1 VAENNWGARVDEAD
15 TNNGVFGAGYGSDGY
30 WFAPVPYKHSDHRI
44 FELRTWVS
52 NQQPAHISALADQF
66 HNAHVLL
73 TELDRAVR
81 APSER
86 LYSETWT
93 NSNARDAFMQRGP
106 GRVLAYI
113 SDWEDQ
119 IMRSETAL
127 RMIIEPIRSSQTRME
142 ILWNEYRAKVAERG
156 DPNNLSFGDQVEA
169 AHLGPLDAAF
179 GVVGIGYKLAN
190 NEGGQKEILARRVQ
204 EVMDEYDQKARDL
217 VDELSNAY
225 LDAMTY
231 MSTGIGASY
240 EPPNVVMVPPGQ
252 EFPMPPAIPN
262 VPAAFA
268 GTVPAM
274 PNVAPPPA
282 LGLAPLP
289 PMVGIVPPTAPVA
302 PSVPVPPTAPG
313 LPNGPNAVPPAAPA
327 APNLPGVPNAGNL
340 PGGLNP
346 GLAAGLLPGAV
357 PGGLGAPSPGLQP
370 GALPV
375 SAVPRP
381 AGFNGL
387 APPPLGKGLTKG
399 VLRKPGAAP
408 GFGMTPPPAVGGSKR
423 RRAAQGSTLRS
434 PAANY
439 TATGAPGVPGVPG
452 GTGMLPPGAA
462 QNRRRQASGVT
473 GPTTSG
479 ATGVPDAFAQGTMP
493 PPVAPVL
500 GRPAPRRREERPAQP
515 GLTRGTFAAPDAAPS
530 VLDARTAM
538 SRPGGLPLPPGAPG
552 QRRTRRDAA
561 GGPGAAG
568 QPGMPL
574 LPGGIPPGRRPGV
587 RRARD
592 SRPNLVGNP
601 DWMAET
607 GPDGTASTA
616 PVLRNQVGA
625 HPDAA
630 AAGTGMMLPTQPG
643 ATAPV
648 LGRSREAV
656 RRAMAQ
662 NRTRPGVQRQ
672 AADENELMRRAREDY
687 FTRGDSVAAREG
699 EEAFTVQ
706 TPGGAV
712 VGGVEL
718 PTPEPAPRPST

>member
-1 VAENNWGARVDEAD
+1 VADNNWGARVDEAD
-15 TNNGVFGAGYGSDGY
+15 TNNGVFGAGYGSEGY
-30 WFAPVPYKHSDHRI
+30 WFAPVPYKYSDHRI
-44 FELRTWVS
+44 FELRTWVM

-73 TELDRAVR
+73 TELDRSVR

-93 NSNARDAFMQRGP
+93 NSNARDSFMQRGP

-127 RMIIEPIRSSQTRME
+127 RMIVEPIRTSQTRME
-142 ILWNEYRAKVAERG
+142 ILWNEYQSKVAQAG
-156 DPNNLSFGDQVEA
+156 DPNNLSFGDQW
-169 AHLGPLDAAF
+169 DAANI
-179 GVVGIGYKLAN
+179 GVGDYLLGGVPLVGWKLAN
-190 NEGGQKEILARRVQ
+190 NEGGQKEILAQRVQ
-204 EVMDEYDQKARDL
+204 AVMDEYDQKARDL

-231 MSTGIGASY
+231 MSTGVGASY

-262 VPAAFA
+262 IPAAFT

-289 PMVGIVPPTAPVA
+289 PMTGVVPPAAPAVPTVPVA
-302 PSVPVPPTAPG
+302 PTAPG
-313 LPNGPNAVPPAAPA
+313 LPNGPNAVPPT
-327 APNLPGVPNAGNL
+327 APNLPAVPNTGNL
-340 PGGLNP
+340 PGGAPGLNP
-346 GLAAGLLPGAV
+346 GLLPGAL
-357 PGGLGAPSPGLQP
+357 PGALPAGFGAPNPGFQP
-370 GALPV
+370 GTLPV

-381 AGFNGL
+381 AGFNGV
-387 APPPLGKGLTKG
+387 APPPLGKGLNKG

-408 GFGMTPPPAVGGSKR
+408 GLGMAPPPAAGGPKR

-439 TATGAPGVPGVPG
+439 TATGAPGVPGMPG
-452 GTGMLPPGAA
+452 AAGMLPPGAA
-462 QNRRRQASGVT
+462 QNRRRQASGVA
-473 GPTTSG
+473 GPAAPG
-479 ATGVPDAFAQGTMP
+479 PTGVPDAFAQGTMP

-515 GLTRGTFAAPDAAPS
+515 GLTRGTFAAPHAAPP
-530 VLDARTAM
+530 VLDARTA
-538 SRPGGLPLPPGAPG
+538 GGPG
-552 QRRTRRDAA
+552 QRRSRRDAA
-561 GGPGAAG
+561 SGAGAPG

-574 LPGGIPPGRRPGV
+574 LPGGIPPGRRPGG
-587 RRARD
+587 RRAKD
-592 SRPNLVGNP
+592 SGPNLVGNP

-607 GPDGTASTA
+607 GPDETASTA
-616 PVLRNQVGA
+616 PVLRNQVGT
-625 HPDAA
+625 HPDAT
-630 AAGTGMMLPTQPG
+630 AAGAGMMVPTQPG

-672 AADENELMRRAREDY
+672 APEENELMRRAREDY
-687 FTRGDSVAAREG
+687 FTQGDTVAAREG

-718 PTPEPAPRPST
+718 STPEPAPRPST